1 MSYTPE
7 TEECLENLDH
17 SFGYS
22 GVSVDI
28 PECPLN
34 HRLETQEQPVPT
46 DDPSLTRSI
55 RWSLNT

>member
-7 TEECLENLDH
+7 TKECPENLDN

-22 GVSVDI
+22 GVSIDI

-34 HRLETQEQPVPT
+34 YRLETQDQPVPT
-46 DDPSLTRSI
+46 NDLSLTQSI

>member
-7 TEECLENLDH
+7 TEECPENLDH
-17 SFGYS
+17 SFGYN

-34 HRLETQEQPVPT
+34 YREETQEQLVPT
-46 DDPSLTRSI
+46 ENPSLT
-55 RWSLNT
+55 